1 MSGTTGVSGFGKR
14 ACRTRRNNLIP
25 NDEANRNAPAECF
38 RSHLVTL
45 DRMLH
50 SPVHPPNQNNTDV
63 TLVPISEDTIETFEV
78 FKVSPITPNQLSIT
92 TTPFVLQ
99 NGRQIDVNVVPCNQE
114 NLNAMRVSILVN
126 HRIPNYV
133 LVTDTVLIERNLPK
147 YKEQINTHRVSTSL
161 VLKIFTD
168 TRLLYRWL
176 PVKLVAYAPEA
187 LRWSDSTGDS
197 SLGFSLDLQQ
207 LNALEAKAR
216 RQVSTRQS
224 RPADMVVR
232 DLEGASSSAA
242 APVSPPIC
250 EVTDNSKLIHQVFE
264 SVKDDATR
272 IRLITALMAEKDRTY
287 AAQAKVI
294 EKMTGDIR
302 ELQLKKRKLH
312 DELSIVLA
320 ATIVIL

>member
-45 DRMLH
+45 DKMLH

-63 TLVPISEDTIETFEV
+63 TFAPISEDTIETFEV
-78 FKVSPITPNQLSIT
+78 FKVSPITPDQLSIT

-197 SLGFSLDLQQ
+197 RFIRNVWDDVATVKARAFNPNSFSQFMLICLVVRMVNLAHAHFSLRLALLIIVEAYAFRRNLVDARAIASLDIMDTTQRYFRYIY
-207 LNALEAKAR
+207 NAITET
-216 RQVSTRQS
+216 V
-224 RPADMVVR
+224 
-232 DLEGASSSAA
+232 
-242 APVSPPIC
+242 C
-250 EVTDNSKLIHQVFE
+250 ESCIYSKLLNLRHGAARLSQV
-264 SVKDDATR
+264 
-272 IRLITALMAEKDRTY
+272 LIF
-287 AAQAKVI
+287 
-294 EKMTGDIR
+294 
-302 ELQLKKRKLH
+302 
-312 DELSIVLA
+312 
-320 ATIVIL
+320 TILI